1 MSHVIKIWQ
10 QIGYKG
16 STKWSFCKH
25 NVNCEYCPVS
35 LFFAIRSLKLKV
47 VMVVHIICIIAMILP
62 CQHAEDQVKIF
73 LMRKKV
79 EKFNCRINWRSD
91 RREVPYVAPIRA
103 GRGRVLFIGVIFYII
118 TLSSPVC
125 GRLFI

>member
-1 MSHVIKIWQ
+1 M
-10 QIGYKG
+10 
-16 STKWSFCKH
+16 
-25 NVNCEYCPVS
+25 S

-79 EKFNCRINWRSD
+79 GKFNCRINWRLEG
-91 RREVPYVAPIRA
+91 RGAICGPPYVQ
-103 GRGRVLFIGVIFYII
+103 GGVESYLSVLSFI
-118 TLSSPVC
+118 LLHAPVC
-125 GRLFI
+125 GRVFLYDYT